1 MRAVALPLSWFL
13 LTACSA
19 DSTETW
25 LPPTTEAASP
35 LAAEPGPEKGA
46 SRGVLG
52 GYEHGRVWGWAAIV
66 GHSQP
71 VEVRIDV
78 DGQPVATAVADRFRR
93 DLVDKN
99 LHPTGHAGFELVID
113 ELPEG
118 AELDATIIG
127 TDAPLANGPC
137 VAQGAVGVTSCTEGE
152 PRGILGGYRDGTVWG
167 WAHVQGRAEPVEVR
181 VEVDGEPVATVVA
194 DRLREDLYDKRLHA
208 TGEAGFV
215 AKIGEVP
222 RGAEVAAFVVG
233 EGYRLLD
240 GG

>member
-78 DGQPVATAVADRFRR
+78 DGQPVATAVAAAI
-93 DLVDKN
+93 
-99 LHPTGHAGFELVID
+99 P
-113 ELPEG
+113 
-118 AELDATIIG
+118 
-127 TDAPLANGPC
+127 
-137 VAQGAVGVTSCTEGE
+137 
-152 PRGILGGYRDGTVWG
+152 
-167 WAHVQGRAEPVEVR
+167 
-181 VEVDGEPVATVVA
+181 
-194 DRLREDLYDKRLHA
+194 
-208 TGEAGFV
+208 
-215 AKIGEVP
+215 P
-222 RGAEVAAFVVG
+222 RGAPDAPPDALRAEEEAPGGVVSKTHVM
-233 EGYRLLD
+233 LSSA
-240 GG
+240 GGRASRSRR